1 MGSTQPRDYHY
12 ISLHSLYVNGVHSSG
27 KACNNTRLYRP
38 EAFFFAEQ
46 KEYVFLALASMSS
59 TWWVSF
65 TGSQWALLVGIAY
78 KAAEGGL
85 YPVLGQTHQDITLF
99 KSFLIGTHYNM
110 LVVNDFT
117 HKVVDDCNFHPDRVV
132 VMTDHED
139 TPDHLQPTRDNIVS
153 RSMSSLR
160 RGRKG

>member
-1 MGSTQPRDYHY
+1 
-12 ISLHSLYVNGVHSSG
+12 
-27 KACNNTRLYRP
+27 
-38 EAFFFAEQ
+38 
-46 KEYVFLALASMSS
+46 
-59 TWWVSF
+59 
-65 TGSQWALLVGIAY
+65 
-78 KAAEGGL
+78 
-85 YPVLGQTHQDITLF
+85 
-99 KSFLIGTHYNM
+99 M